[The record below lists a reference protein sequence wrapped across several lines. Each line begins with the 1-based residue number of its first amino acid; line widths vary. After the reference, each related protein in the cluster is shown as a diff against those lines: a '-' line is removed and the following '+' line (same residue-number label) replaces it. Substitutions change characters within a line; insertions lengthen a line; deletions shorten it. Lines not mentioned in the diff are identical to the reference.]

1 MAKKNKLPKHIA
13 GVKIPKKL
21 RKRGGQVYAFIQS
34 PLVAHVIAAVLLT
47 AADNI
52 SKKPKVKK
60 AGKKAKRAAAGTAD
74 AAIGIP
80 GDGGLIGDRGH
91 QPSTG
96 SPASASVAGT
106 GPGRCLGPEALA
118 VASAF
123 VLARMCGY

>member
-74 AAIGIP
+74 AA
-80 GDGGLIGDRGH
+80 
-91 QPSTG
+91 G
-96 SPASASVAGT
+96 SNVVDFASILAMAAREGA
-106 GPGRCLGPEALA
+106 RALKN
-118 VASAF
+118 
-123 VLARMCGY
+123 R